1 MAINVL
7 DTHTLMGVKAQ
18 QPQFQP
24 YFTQMFFGQVVT
36 FNTKEII
43 FEKIRK
49 GIKLAPFVAPMVSGK
64 PNRKRGGKM
73 LSFEPAYVKPT
84 DNVEPGMLLK
94 RSPGE
99 PIGGNLSPQ
108 QRRLAVIAQLLDDQE
123 NAITYREEWM
133 SVQAVI
139 HGQVVVE
146 GEEYETQVVDYNR
159 SPENSVTLVGPAKW
173 DTVDPDTY
181 DPTDDIE
188 EWAERATGVVE
199 KLIFDK
205 KSWKLFSRFKKVKEK
220 LDKNIAGNNSSIN
233 LSPQLKR
240 TVQYKGNFGE
250 YELWVYSGKHE
261 DDTGNEVYY
270 MPENTLLMAPP
281 STDDVMAYGAIQDA
295 DANAEGVVAVQRY
308 PSNWKTKN
316 PSVEWLQT
324 QSAPLPVMFDAD
336 AFVVIKVA

>member
-7 DTHTLMGVKAQ
+7 DTHTLMGVKQ
-18 QPQFQP
+18 QLPKFQP
-24 YFTQMFFGQVVT
+24 YFLQMFFGQTVT
-36 FNTKEII
+36 FDTKEIV

-49 GIKLAPFVAPMVSGK
+49 GIKLAPFVAPLVSGK

-94 RSPGE
+94 RQPGE
-99 PIGGNLSPQ
+99 AIGGELNPL
-108 QRRLAVIAQLLDDQE
+108 QRRLAVIGQILDDQE
-123 NAITYREEWM
+123 KSILYREEWM
-133 SVQAVI
+133 AVQAVMT
-139 HGQVVVE
+139 GQVTVE

-188 EWAERATGVVE
+188 EWAERATGVVD
-199 KLIFDK
+199 KLVFDK
-205 KSWKLFSRFKKVKEK
+205 TAWKSFSRFKVVKEK

-233 LSPQLKR
+233 LSPQLAR
-240 TVQYKGNFGE
+240 IVQFKGNFGE
-250 YELWVYSGKHE
+250 YELWVYAGKHE
-261 DDTGNEVYY
+261 DDTGTEVYY
-270 MPENTLLMAPP
+270 MPEGTLLMAPS

-295 DANAEGVVAVQRY
+295 EANASGVVAVSRY
-308 PSNWKTKN
+308 PSNWITKN
-316 PSVEWLQT
+316 PSVEWMQT

-336 AFVVIKVA
+336 AFVTIKVQ